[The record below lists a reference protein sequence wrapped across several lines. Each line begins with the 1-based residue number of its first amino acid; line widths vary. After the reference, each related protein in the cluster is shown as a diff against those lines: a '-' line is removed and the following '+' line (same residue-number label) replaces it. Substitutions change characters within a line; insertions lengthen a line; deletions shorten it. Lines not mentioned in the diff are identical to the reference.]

1 MLIHPAEVGKLGA
14 NVLRYFVTGRQFY
27 YEINPRSAR
36 ECFKDAIMDN
46 EYTVAGT
53 ELFENIFI
61 AAKLTHGN
69 WRIID
74 NYKIS
79 AVVSLYAG
87 TDTYSYTAC
96 SRNNKCH
103 TNKKHYT
110 EHNRNN
116 SFHSITPFYLYRR
129 YFFQNVPKKFIE
141 SETFLCYHLS
151 NSQNIKK
158 GGGKMSRKTSFE
170 RFVMDNMDS
179 CYRFA
184 YSYAKN
190 REDAE
195 DILNES
201 MLKGWKSVG
210 DLREERFM
218 KTWFYKIISNTAIT
232 YLRKKGTYIALE
244 DDALE
249 RLGTYEDEYDYSS
262 FDDMIRILPEKY
274 KEVIVLRYFEDMSIA
289 EVATVL
295 DLNENTVKTRI
306 HRALKILKIDMEKE

>member
-1 MLIHPAEVGKLGA
+1 
-14 NVLRYFVTGRQFY
+14 
-27 YEINPRSAR
+27 
-36 ECFKDAIMDN
+36 
-46 EYTVAGT
+46 
-53 ELFENIFI
+53 
-61 AAKLTHGN
+61 
-69 WRIID
+69 
-74 NYKIS
+74 
-79 AVVSLYAG
+79 
-87 TDTYSYTAC
+87 
-96 SRNNKCH
+96 
-103 TNKKHYT
+103 
-110 EHNRNN
+110 
-116 SFHSITPFYLYRR
+116 
-129 YFFQNVPKKFIE
+129 
-141 SETFLCYHLS
+141 
-151 NSQNIKK
+151 
-158 GGGKMSRKTSFE
+158 MSRKTSFE

-201 MLKGWKSVG
+201 MLKGWKAVG